1 LQLKHQLLKLLRKH
15 QLHKMQHLKLSPKQH
30 LLLKAQKTKPI
41 PNPRTHT
48 KELESGLAEKE

>member
-1 LQLKHQLLKLLRKH
+1 
-15 QLHKMQHLKLSPKQH
+15 MQHLKLSPKQH